1 MRGRPTSL
9 LLGAL
14 ALALAAGVPGVASA
28 QVAEAELKAAFVFNF
43 IAFVTWPDDHR
54 PTDDALSL
62 CVRSGSTLAQALGR
76 LDGKATDGRRIAMR
90 TLTSAEQVA
99 ACDVVVVDA
108 GQSSDA
114 AAEAQD
120 AIMPAGSSRPW
131 PPAWWRRDGVLS
143 VADGGDSARNGAVI
157 TLVREG
163 ARVRFDVDSAA
174 AERAHLTLSS
184 KLLRLARRVL

>member
-1 MRGRPTSL
+1 MRSRLTSL

-14 ALALAAGVPGVASA
+14 ALASAGVPERARA

-43 IAFVTWPDDHR
+43 VAFVTWPDR
-54 PTDDALSL
+54 QSAADDVLGL
-62 CVRSGSTLAQALGR
+62 CVRSGSALAEALGR
-76 LDGKATDGRRIAMR
+76 LDGKTTDDRRIAVR
-90 TLTSAEQVA
+90 TLTSAEQAA

-108 GQSSDA
+108 DRPADPA
-114 AAEAQD
+114 AVAEG
-120 AIMPAGSSRPW
+120 AIVPVGSSRPW
-131 PPAWWRRDGVLS
+131 PPDWWRRDGVLS

-174 AERAHLTLSS
+174 AERARLTLSS